1 MVTLEYEEKSM
12 KAQMKRAD
20 KIGASKVL
28 IIGEDE
34 VRENKVVIKDFASR
48 TQEKYDLNEILNVLK
63 K

>member
-1 MVTLEYEEKSM
+1 
-12 KAQMKRAD
+12 MKRAD

-34 VRENKVVIKDFASR
+34 VRENKVVLKDFASR

>member
-1 MVTLEYEEKSM
+1 M

-20 KIGASKVL
+20 KIGARKVL

-34 VRENKVVIKDFASR
+34 VRENKVVLKDFASG
-48 TQEKYDLNEILNVLK
+48 TQEKYDLNGILSILK